1 MNDRGTVILLHGF
14 GMRPI
19 TMLPLERA
27 LRRAGFETFSPPY
40 RSRLH
45 PLEQIVDELLPAV
58 ARVNKGPAD
67 KKPRDDS
74 PLHFVTHSMGGLVAR
89 ALIARARPERLGK
102 MVMLG
107 PPHGGSEWIDLLARA
122 RISGAFFGPAE
133 EVLSL
138 RRPEQ
143 VEKALGRVD
152 YPVGIIAGDRPT
164 GLPLISGRIM
174 PGPHDGKVS
183 VASTHLK
190 GEADHIVL
198 PVGHSAMILHGTV
211 QTQVVHF
218 LRHGTF
224 DRTAD
229 Q

>member
-1 MNDRGTVILLHGF
+1 MSDHSTVILLHGF
-14 GMRPI
+14 GMLPI
-19 TMLPLERA
+19 TLLPVERA
-27 LRRAGFETFSPPY
+27 LRRAGFETLSPPY

-45 PLEQIVDELLPAV
+45 PLEQIVDELLPALN
-58 ARVNKGPAD
+58 RVDKGEV
-67 KKPRDDS
+67 
-74 PLHFVTHSMGGLVAR
+74 HFVTHSMGGLVAR
-89 ALIARARPERLGK
+89 ALITRARPERLGK

-107 PPHGGSEWIDLLARA
+107 PPHGGSEWIDLLAKA

-164 GLPLISGRIM
+164 GLPFISGRIM

-198 PVGHSAMILHGTV
+198 PVSHSAMILDRTV
-211 QTQVVHF
+211 QAQIVHF
-218 LRHGTF
+218 LRFGTF
-224 DRTAD
+224 DRAAVA
-229 Q
+229 